1 MTNLRKYFGFR
12 YSNNRKMFS
21 RNRIKRAPAVAREGC
36 GGSGAPGA
44 GLRGARG
51 TPLQDFPGRRLQ
63 GFPERRLQDFPERR
77 LQGFPGRRCRTSRS
91 AVCGFPGAP
100 SAGFPGRRSGLFSE
114 PSGAPSRGSFGQGP
128 GQVSGHI
135 FGHVP
140 GYIFGRPS
148 GTHPMR
154 IGTGKRGGTR
164 AAARSRLGRRMKPAQ
179 TPMHQPIGSRRKRP
193 AGPQPNNS

>member
-77 LQGFPGRRCRTSRS
+77 LRVSQSVVCRTSRR
-91 AVCGFPGAP
+91 AVRASFRSHPELLREALSGRTPDRFPDI
-100 SAGFPGRRSGLFSE
+100 SSDMFPDIFSGDRPE
-114 PSGAPSRGSFGQGP
+114 RIRCASGPEKEAERGQP
-128 GQVSGHI
+128 HA
-135 FGHVP
+135 
-140 GYIFGRPS
+140 
-148 GTHPMR
+148 
-154 IGTGKRGGTR
+154 RGWAEG
-164 AAARSRLGRRMKPAQ
+164 
-179 TPMHQPIGSRRKRP
+179 
-193 AGPQPNNS
+193 

>member
-36 GGSGAPGA
+36 GRSGTPGA

-63 GFPERRLQDFPERR
+63 GFPERRLQDFPE
-77 LQGFPGRRCRTSRS
+77 G
-91 AVCGFPGAP
+91 
-100 SAGFPGRRSGLFSE
+100 RSGLFSE
-114 PSGAPSRGSFGQGP
+114 PSGAPSRGSFGQDP

-164 AAARSRLGRRMKPAQ
+164 AAARPRLGRRMKPAQ

>member
-77 LQGFPGRRCRTSRS
+77 LQDFPERRLRVSQSVVCRTSRR
-91 AVCGFPGAP
+91 AVRASFRSHPGLLREALSGRARTGFRTYLRTCSRIYFRSTVRDASEAHRDRKKRRNEGSRTLAAGPKDETGANAHAP
-100 SAGFPGRRSGLFSE
+100 AYWLPPE
-114 PSGAPSRGSFGQGP
+114 AASGA
-128 GQVSGHI
+128 
-135 FGHVP
+135 
-140 GYIFGRPS
+140 
-148 GTHPMR
+148 
-154 IGTGKRGGTR
+154 
-164 AAARSRLGRRMKPAQ
+164 AA
-179 TPMHQPIGSRRKRP
+179 
-193 AGPQPNNS
+193 

>member
-63 GFPERRLQDFPERR
+63 GFPERRLQGFPE
-77 LQGFPGRRCRTSRS
+77 
-91 AVCGFPGAP
+91 
-100 SAGFPGRRSGLFSE
+100 RRSGLFSE

-128 GQVSGHI
+128 GQGS
-135 FGHVP
+135 GHVP
-140 GYIFGRPS
+140 GYISGYISGYIFGTLF
-148 GTHPMR
+148 GTHPKR
-154 IGTGKRGGTR
+154 TGTGKRGGTR
-164 AAARSRLGRRMKPAQ
+164 AAARPRRGRRMKPAQ
-179 TPMHQPIGSRRKRP
+179 TPMCQPIGSRRKRP
-193 AGPQPNNS
+193 AEPQPNNS

>member
-63 GFPERRLQDFPERR
+63 GFPERRLRV
-77 LQGFPGRRCRTSRS
+77 SRS
-91 AVCGFPGAP
+91 AVCGFPGTP
-100 SAGFPGRRSGLFSE
+100 FGPLF
-114 PSGAPSRGSFGQGP
+114 GAIRGSFARLFRAGP

-135 FGHVP
+135 SGHVP
-140 GYIFGRPS
+140 GYIFGALF
-148 GTHPMR
+148 GTHPKR
-154 IGTGKRGGTR
+154 TGTGKRGGTR
-164 AAARSRLGRRMKPAQ
+164 AAARPRLGRRMKPTQ
-179 TPMHQPIGSRRKRP
+179 TPMRQPIGSRRKRP

>member
-91 AVCGFPGAP
+91 AVCGFPGTP
-100 SAGFPGRRSGLFSE
+100 FGPLF
-114 PSGAPSRGSFGQGP
+114 GAIRGSFARLFRAGFRTYLRTCSRIYFRDTVRDASEAHRDREKRRNEGCRTPAAGP
-128 GQVSGHI
+128 KDE
-135 FGHVP
+135 
-140 GYIFGRPS
+140 
-148 GTHPMR
+148 
-154 IGTGKRGGTR
+154 TGANAPAPAYWLPAEAAGG
-164 AAARSRLGRRMKPAQ
+164 AAA
-179 TPMHQPIGSRRKRP
+179 
-193 AGPQPNNS
+193 

>member
-77 LQGFPGRRCRTSRS
+77 LQGFPERRLRVSRDAVRASFRSHPGLLCEALSGRARTGFRTYLRTCSRIYFRETVRDASEAHRDREKRRNDGCRTP
-91 AVCGFPGAP
+91 AAGPKDETGANAP
-100 SAGFPGRRSGLFSE
+100 APAYWLPAEAAGG
-114 PSGAPSRGSFGQGP
+114 
-128 GQVSGHI
+128 
-135 FGHVP
+135 
-140 GYIFGRPS
+140 
-148 GTHPMR
+148 
-154 IGTGKRGGTR
+154 
-164 AAARSRLGRRMKPAQ
+164 AAA
-179 TPMHQPIGSRRKRP
+179 
-193 AGPQPNNS
+193 

>member
-44 GLRGARG
+44 GLRGGRG
-51 TPLQDFPGRRLQ
+51 
-63 GFPERRLQDFPERR
+63 RRLQDFPE
-77 LQGFPGRRCRTSRS
+77 
-91 AVCGFPGAP
+91 
-100 SAGFPGRRSGLFSE
+100 RRSGLFSE
-114 PSGAPSRGSFGQGP
+114 PSGAPLRGSFGQGP

-135 FGHVP
+135 FGHVRHVP
-140 GYIFGRPS
+140 GYISGYIFGTLF
-148 GTHPMR
+148 GTHPKR
-154 IGTGKRGGTR
+154 TGTGKRGGTM
-164 AAARSRLGRRMKPAQ
+164 AAAHLRRGRRMKPAQ
-179 TPMHQPIGSRRKRP
+179 TPLRQPIGSRQKRP

>member
-21 RNRIKRAPAVAREGC
+21 RNRIKRAPAVARESC

-44 GLRGARG
+44 GLRGACG
-51 TPLQDFPGRRLQ
+51 TPLQDIPERRLQDFPGRRL
-63 GFPERRLQDFPERR
+63 RVSRDAV
-77 LQGFPGRRCRTSRS
+77 CRVCRS
-91 AVCGFPGAP
+91 AVCGFPGTP
-100 SAGFPGRRSGLFSE
+100 FGPLF
-114 PSGAPSRGSFGQGP
+114 GAIRGSFARLFRAGP
-128 GQVSGHI
+128 GQGSGHI

-140 GYIFGRPS
+140 GYIFGALFR
-148 GTHPMR
+148 THPKR
-154 IGTGKRGGTR
+154 TGTGKRGGTK
-164 AAARSRLGRRMKPAQ
+164 AAARPRRGRRMKPAQ

>member
-51 TPLQDFPGRRLQ
+51 RRLQDFPGRRLQ

-77 LQGFPGRRCRTSRS
+77 LRVSQSVVCRTSRRAVRASFRSHPELLREALSGRTPDRFPDISSDMFPDIFSGHCSGRIRS
-91 AVCGFPGAP
+91 AP
-100 SAGFPGRRSGLFSE
+100 
-114 PSGAPSRGSFGQGP
+114 GP
-128 GQVSGHI
+128 GKEAERWLPH
-135 FGHVP
+135 
-140 GYIFGRPS
+140 
-148 GTHPMR
+148 TC
-154 IGTGKRGGTR
+154 GG
-164 AAARSRLGRRMKPAQ
+164 AEG
-179 TPMHQPIGSRRKRP
+179 
-193 AGPQPNNS
+193 

>member
-51 TPLQDFPGRRLQ
+51 RRLQDFPGRRLQ

-77 LQGFPGRRCRTSRS
+77 LQDFPERRLQDFPERRLRVSQSVVCRTSRR
-91 AVCGFPGAP
+91 AVRASFRSHPELLREALSGRTPDRFPDISSDMFPDIFSGDR
-100 SAGFPGRRSGLFSE
+100 PGRIRCASGPE
-114 PSGAPSRGSFGQGP
+114 KEAERGQP
-128 GQVSGHI
+128 HA
-135 FGHVP
+135 
-140 GYIFGRPS
+140 
-148 GTHPMR
+148 
-154 IGTGKRGGTR
+154 RG
-164 AAARSRLGRRMKPAQ
+164 
-179 TPMHQPIGSRRKRP
+179 
-193 AGPQPNNS
+193 

>member
-63 GFPERRLQDFPERR
+63 GFP
-77 LQGFPGRRCRTSRS
+77 GRRCRTSRS

-114 PSGAPSRGSFGQGP
+114 PSGAPLRGSF

-154 IGTGKRGGTR
+154 IGTGKRGGTM
-164 AAARSRLGRRMKPAQ
+164 AAAHLRRGRRMKPAQ

>member
-51 TPLQDFPGRRLQ
+51 TPLQDFP
-63 GFPERRLQDFPERR
+63 ERRLQDFPERR
-77 LQGFPGRRCRTSRS
+77 LQGFPGRHCRTSRS

-128 GQVSGHI
+128 DRFPDISSDMFPDIFSGDRPGRIRCASGPEKEAERGQPHA
-135 FGHVP
+135 
-140 GYIFGRPS
+140 
-148 GTHPMR
+148 
-154 IGTGKRGGTR
+154 RGWAEG
-164 AAARSRLGRRMKPAQ
+164 
-179 TPMHQPIGSRRKRP
+179 
-193 AGPQPNNS
+193 

>member
-21 RNRIKRAPAVAREGC
+21 RNQIKRAPAVAREGC

-51 TPLQDFPGRRLQ
+51 TPLQDFPERRLQ

-114 PSGAPSRGSFGQGP
+114 PSGAPLRGSFGQGP
-128 GQVSGHI
+128 DRFPDISSDMFDMFDMFPDIFPDIFSGHCSGRI
-135 FGHVP
+135 RSAP
-140 GYIFGRPS
+140 GP
-148 GTHPMR
+148 
-154 IGTGKRGGTR
+154 GKEAERGQPHARGG
-164 AAARSRLGRRMKPAQ
+164 AEG
-179 TPMHQPIGSRRKRP
+179 
-193 AGPQPNNS
+193 

>member
-1 MTNLRKYFGFR
+1 MTNLQKYFGFR

-51 TPLQDFPGRRLQ
+51 
-63 GFPERRLQDFPERR
+63 
-77 LQGFPGRRCRTSRS
+77 RRCRTSRDVVCRVSRNAVCRTSRSAVCRVSRS
-91 AVCGFPGAP
+91 AVCGFPGTP
-100 SAGFPGRRSGLFSE
+100 FGPLF
-114 PSGAPSRGSFGQGP
+114 GAIRGSFARLFRAGP

-140 GYIFGRPS
+140 GYIFGALF
-148 GTHPMR
+148 GTHPKR

>member
-1 MTNLRKYFGFR
+1 
-12 YSNNRKMFS
+12 MFS

-91 AVCGFPGAP
+91 AVCGFPGTP
-100 SAGFPGRRSGLFSE
+100 FGPLF
-114 PSGAPSRGSFGQGP
+114 GAIRGSFARLFRTGP
-128 GQVSGHI
+128 RQVSGHI

-140 GYIFGRPS
+140 GYIFGALF
-148 GTHPMR
+148 GTHPKR

-164 AAARSRLGRRMKPAQ
+164 AAARSRRGRRMKPAQ
-179 TPMHQPIGSRRKRP
+179 TPLRQPIGSRQKRP

>member
-1 MTNLRKYFGFR
+1 METFPSRIYFVTNLRKYFGFR

-51 TPLQDFPGRRLQ
+51 TPLQDFPEG
-63 GFPERRLQDFPERR
+63 
-77 LQGFPGRRCRTSRS
+77 
-91 AVCGFPGAP
+91 
-100 SAGFPGRRSGLFSE
+100 RSGLFSE
-114 PSGAPSRGSFGQGP
+114 PSGAPSRGSFGQDP

-140 GYIFGRPS
+140 GYIFGTLF
-148 GTHPMR
+148 GTHPKR
-154 IGTGKRGGTR
+154 TGTGKRGGTM
-164 AAARSRLGRRMKPAQ
+164 AAAHLRRGRRMKPAQ

>member
-36 GGSGAPGA
+36 GGSGPPGA

-63 GFPERRLQDFPERR
+63 GFPERRLQGFPERR
-77 LQGFPGRRCRTSRS
+77 LRVSRS
-91 AVCGFPGAP
+91 AVCGFPGTP
-100 SAGFPGRRSGLFSE
+100 FGPLF
-114 PSGAPSRGSFGQGP
+114 GAIRGSFARLFRAGP

-135 FGHVP
+135 SGHVP
-140 GYIFGRPS
+140 GYIFETLF
-148 GTHPMR
+148 GTHPKR
-154 IGTGKRGGTR
+154 TGTGKRGGTR
-164 AAARSRLGRRMKPAQ
+164 AAAHPRRGRRMKPAQ
-179 TPMHQPIGSRRKRP
+179 TPMCQPIGSRRKRP
-193 AGPQPNNS
+193 AEPQPNNS

>member
-77 LQGFPGRRCRTSRS
+77 LQDFPERRLRVSQSVVCRTSRR
-91 AVCGFPGAP
+91 AVRASFRSHPELLREALSGRTPDRFPDI
-100 SAGFPGRRSGLFSE
+100 SSDMFPDIFSE
-114 PSGAPSRGSFGQGP
+114 HCSGRIRSASGPEKEAERGQP
-128 GQVSGHI
+128 HA
-135 FGHVP
+135 
-140 GYIFGRPS
+140 
-148 GTHPMR
+148 
-154 IGTGKRGGTR
+154 RGWAEG
-164 AAARSRLGRRMKPAQ
+164 
-179 TPMHQPIGSRRKRP
+179 
-193 AGPQPNNS
+193 